1 MISLPQKGKR
11 TMTNDTQ
18 TEKAVLSAV
27 IASFTGSQADKSEA
41 VLAALTF
48 IYRDRNGEVSRDELR
63 AKAVMLAEAIGCP
76 EDADALVN
84 SVLDNALKAARM
96 LLDELVVQI
105 DDDLPSDAMTRHFR
119 DALNDAKEFLGLP
132 VTDDDDDEED
142 EDDEEDDEDE
152 V

>member
-1 MISLPQKGKR
+1 
-11 TMTNDTQ
+11 MTSDTQ
-18 TEKAVLSAV
+18 TEKAVLAAV
-27 IASFTGSQADKSEA
+27 VASFTGSQADKREA

-48 IYRDRNGEVSRDELR
+48 IYRDKSGEVSRDELR
-63 AKAVMLAEAIGCP
+63 EKAVILAEAIGCP

-84 SVLDNALKAARM
+84 SVLDNALKTARM
-96 LLDELVVQI
+96 LLEELVVQI

-132 VTDDDDDEED
+132 VTDDDDDD
-142 EDDEEDDEDE
+142 DDDEEDDEDE